1 VISVELVSVRLDLP
15 ARAPVMI
22 LRERDGAGR
31 ILPILIGNAEADAI
45 DLQLRGVVPPRPLTH
60 DLLCHIIEELG
71 ASVTSVVV
79 SDLRE
84 HTFYAELHLQ
94 VAGGPHVVSARPS
107 DSIALAVRIGCPL
120 FVADAVMDEAG
131 QLPLDTPEPSPELLE
146 EFQAFIDN
154 VTPDDFS

>member
-22 LRERDGAGR
+22 LREREGAGR

-45 DLQLRGVVPPRPLTH
+45 DLQLRGIVPPRPLTH
-60 DLLCHIIEELG
+60 DLLRHIIEELG

-79 SDLRE
+79 SDLRD

-146 EFQAFIDN
+146 EFQAFIEN